1 MLPKILTTLFLAMA
15 CAVPAARAE
24 LSAPEGRVLLTVSG
38 DISATNTEDMAEFD
52 RDMLMAL
59 DWREIETFTSFT
71 EGPQVF
77 AGPTLASVLAAAQ
90 ARGDTLTVTALNDY
104 AVSFPRDLAV
114 RHGALLAMD
123 HAGRPMRIRD
133 KGPIWIVFPLTET
146 EAADAPF
153 DNQMVWQLA
162 KVHVGP

>member
-1 MLPKILTTLFLAMA
+1 ME
-15 CAVPAARAE
+15 AVEQAAEYQKPAVDTDDLRFDLARAE
-24 LSAPEGRVLLTVSG
+24 AHASE
-38 DISATNTEDMAEFD
+38 
-52 RDMLMAL
+52 
-59 DWREIETFTSFT
+59 
-71 EGPQVF
+71 
-77 AGPTLASVLAAAQ
+77 AGPEKHTFLASVLAAAQ

>member
-77 AGPTLASVLAAAQ
+77 AGPTLASVLAAASC
-90 ARGDTLTVTALNDY
+90 A
-104 AVSFPRDLAV
+104 
-114 RHGALLAMD
+114 
-123 HAGRPMRIRD
+123 
-133 KGPIWIVFPLTET
+133 
-146 EAADAPF
+146 
-153 DNQMVWQLA
+153 
-162 KVHVGP
+162 